1 MKNVLSL
8 PMLFLVISASK
19 CSNPPAHRPPQA
31 EICITGDNYELA
43 CADQRLP
50 EGERSYLRPYTVN
63 YICTNGTDYDAQYN
77 YCSNLREKLIR
88 CESGRKR

>member
-19 CSNPPAHRPPQA
+19 CSTPAHRPPKA
-31 EICITGDNYELA
+31 ELCITGDNYELA

-50 EGERSYLRPYTVN
+50 EGERSYLRSYTVN
-63 YICTNGTDYDAQYN
+63 YICTNSNDYEAQYN